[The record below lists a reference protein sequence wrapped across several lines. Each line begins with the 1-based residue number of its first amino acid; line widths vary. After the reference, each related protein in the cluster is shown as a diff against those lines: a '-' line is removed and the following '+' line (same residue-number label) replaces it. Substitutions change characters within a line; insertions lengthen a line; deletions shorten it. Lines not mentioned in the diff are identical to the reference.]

1 MYHCEI
7 ILVEDTIVLSI
18 FYFITIIRFTMY
30 PWYFYKIW
38 NCKCILYCIFFNKCC
53 LITFSLNCLSLRLCT
68 SRSNWN
74 RYRKELTWQKSI
86 LTHVKN
92 KYFMLINEEI
102 FSFPGKEF
110 VMLLSVVYCERSCS
124 LLVNAVL
131 YLG

>member
-1 MYHCEI
+1 MYHCKI
-7 ILVEDTIVLSI
+7 ILVDDTIVPSI
-18 FYFITIIRFTMY
+18 LYFIAFIRF

-38 NCKCILYCIFFNKCC
+38 MNIVLYFFNKFY
-53 LITFSLNCLSLRLCT
+53 LITFFLNCLYMHLCT

-74 RYRKELTWQKSI
+74 RYRKELTWQKTI
-86 LTHVKN
+86 LKHEEN

-110 VMLLSVVYCERSCS
+110 VMLISVVYCERSCS